1 MACERFDKLQRRDFS
16 IQKISLKGSIRPWAV
31 ASADSTSFPL
41 SLFLSLFQLSTSFSP
56 SQAQRE
62 SQFHISGLDF
72 LLASIR
78 TRSLLYSIFKWQA
91 AAFPLVLVAQMTTL
105 SPSSWRAKSPWH
117 SKRTAILWSFIT
129 SAKSGPQ
136 TSAPLFDTSTCKIM
150 MMWCCTVPQLR
161 QCAAPLHRCFAWRGS
176 K

>member
-31 ASADSTSFPL
+31 ASADLTPPL
-41 SLFLSLFQLSTSFSP
+41 SLSLFQLSTSFSP
-56 SQAQRE
+56 SEAQGE

-91 AAFPLVLVAQMTTL
+91 AAFPLVLVAQMTTVPVFVKGKVSL
-105 SPSSWRAKSPWH
+105 TLQKDCNLVIFYDV
-117 SKRTAILWSFIT
+117 SKIWATDINASF
-129 SAKSGPQ
+129 
-136 TSAPLFDTSTCKIM
+136 
-150 MMWCCTVPQLR
+150 
-161 QCAAPLHRCFAWRGS
+161 
-176 K
+176 